1 MNYKPVSKF
10 WSYDIETRLDSHVV
24 FCDIFILEKCDDAF
38 QKFLENI
45 LLIKFVLLF
54 DLKKALNF
62 VYHSRNLF
70 FHERSNDRHNTV
82 QIGGTVYYV
91 NLP

>member
-38 QKFLENI
+38 QK
-45 LLIKFVLLF
+45 LLSKDLF
-54 DLKKALNF
+54 DLANKVCF
-62 VYHSRNLF
+62 V
-70 FHERSNDRHNTV
+70 
-82 QIGGTVYYV
+82 I
-91 NLP
+91 